1 MRGAVKARSLG
12 YLCHR
17 LGRNRICWMCPQDYG
32 SEGRRFEPRCTY
44 RQGTCVLAADV
55 CNGSLAHERRIM
67 LQPCCNRRS
76 TEPNKT
82 GFASEL
88 GG

>member
-17 LGRNRICWMCPQDYG
+17 LGRNRICWDVSSGIMAPKVAG
-32 SEGRRFEPRCTY
+32 SSPAVPTDKVPAYWLRTSA
-44 RQGTCVLAADV
+44 TVLLPTNV
-55 CNGSLAHERRIM
+55 ES
-67 LQPCCNRRS
+67 CCNRRS